1 MKTGGIFIIL
11 QTNKHVKKNS
21 DKGERVNEVI
31 FRSKMPGVWD
41 FSTIW
46 LSSVNKTWREQ
57 DFFQGV
63 VSGARVEIWDDM
75 R

>member
-1 MKTGGIFIIL
+1 
-11 QTNKHVKKNS
+11 
-21 DKGERVNEVI
+21 
-31 FRSKMPGVWD
+31 MPGVWD

-46 LSSVNKTWREQ
+46 LSSVNKTLEGT

-63 VSGARVEIWDDM
+63 VSGARVEIVEIWDDM